1 MGTDLHTFSPDVARR
16 RRGLAVAL
24 AVAGLLVAGQGGV
37 TVARAVANLPL
48 SAGAVVWANVHSG
61 HCLVRDDLTV
71 SCGQMQGG
79 YANAGTTIGNVWLY
93 GDKDGSDR
101 QRHEARHSDQWAMFS
116 GGPLF
121 PLLYGVEVLRT
132 GGDFHGNVFEK
143 WAGLHDGGYL
153 P

>member
-1 MGTDLHTFSPDVARR
+1 MGTDLHTFSTDETRR
-16 RRGLAVAL
+16 RRGLVLAL
-24 AVAGLLVAGQGGV
+24 AAAYLVVAGQGGV
-37 TVARAVANLPL
+37 TVARAVANLPM
-48 SAGAVVWANVHSG
+48 SAGAVVWAKAHQG

-71 SCGQMQGG
+71 SCGQMHGG

-93 GDKDGSDR
+93 GDKGGSDR

-121 PLLYGVEVLRT
+121 PLLYGAETLRT

-153 P
+153 H